1 MACRRLPGHA
11 VGYRRGSAIAATR
24 QGSVFGQR
32 HSDTSLQF
40 RQVAERSGLQSRHR
54 DGGQRGHVHPGPYA
68 QLEGVPGDLVVVGRL
83 DDADEVLVSQHAVHA
98 QDLGIMGL
106 DGGGGPHE
114 AFGVL
119 EHPLA
124 TVQRQRQQQD
134 I

>member
-1 MACRRLPGHA
+1 MCERPLEA
-11 VGYRRGSAIAATR
+11 STR
-24 QGSVFGQR
+24 DRTTRPLGR
-32 HSDTSLQF
+32 AP
-40 RQVAERSGLQSRHR
+40 R
-54 DGGQRGHVHPGPYA
+54 GQRGHVHPGPYA